1 MSGPSSPQNVTPG
14 EPSKAFVRAVTR
26 LMRPLIRALIGQGMT
41 FPYLSNLLK
50 AVYVDVARTDFPV
63 DESEPSVSRLSV
75 LTGLQRKDVN
85 RILYSPPPDRTPPQ
99 SVSLSARLV
108 GIWTGDPRFIDGEGA
123 PKALPRTAED
133 PDVASFDSL
142 MRAVSTDVRAK
153 VILDEWVRLAVVS
166 IDDAGMVTLNQG
178 AFVPSRGFD
187 EKAYYLGRNVAD
199 HMATSVHNLLGDGEP
214 LFERA
219 VYYDRLTPKSIELLR
234 ERARDV
240 GMQALL
246 ELNKDALALA
256 DKDEGDAEA
265 TERMSLGLYYYDG
278 PDEKL
283 AGGPDADDQ
292 RDDSDDSESGKTG
305 GQV

>member
-1 MSGPSSPQNVTPG
+1 MSGPSNPRNVTPG

-50 AVYVDVARTDFPV
+50 AVYVDVARTDYRV
-63 DESEPSVSRLSV
+63 EESEPSVSRLSV

-85 RILYSPPPDRTPPQ
+85 RILYSPPPDQTPPP
-99 SVSLSARLV
+99 SVSLSARLI
-108 GIWTGDPRFIDGEGA
+108 GIWTGDPQFIDAEGA

-133 PDVASFDSL
+133 PGVSSFDSL
-142 MRAVSTDVRAK
+142 MRSVSTDVRAK
-153 VILDEWVRLAVVS
+153 VILDEWARLDVVS

-178 AFVPSRGFD
+178 AFVPSKGFD

-199 HMATSVHNLLGDGEP
+199 HMATSVHNLLDDGDP

-219 VYYDRLTPKSIELLR
+219 VYYDRLTPKSVAQLR
-234 ERARDV
+234 ERAREV

-283 AGGPDADDQ
+283 A
-292 RDDSDDSESGKTG
+292 DDSETDIDKDPGKPDEQG
-305 GQV
+305 

>member
-1 MSGPSSPQNVTPG
+1 MSGRSNPRNVTPG

-85 RILYSPPPDRTPPQ
+85 RILYSPPPDRTPPP
-99 SVSLSARLV
+99 SVSLSARLI
-108 GIWTGDPRFIDGEGA
+108 GIWTGDPKYIDGDGS
-123 PKALPRTAED
+123 PSALPKTSED
-133 PDVASFDSL
+133 SDAASFDSL
-142 MRAVSTDVRAK
+142 MRAVSTDIRAK
-153 VILDEWVRLAVVS
+153 VILDEWVRLEVVS
-166 IDDAGMVTLNQG
+166 IDNAGMVTLNQG
-178 AFVPSRGFD
+178 AFVPSKGFD

-199 HMATSVHNLLGDGEP
+199 HMATSVHNLLDDGEP

-219 VYYDRLTPKSIELLR
+219 VYYDRLTPKSVELLR
-234 ERARDV
+234 ERAREV
-240 GMQALL
+240 GMEALL

-256 DKDEGDAEA
+256 DKDEGDANA

-283 AGGPDADDQ
+283 A
-292 RDDSDDSESGKTG
+292 DDSETDIDEDPGKPD
-305 GQV
+305 GQG

>member
-1 MSGPSSPQNVTPG
+1 
-14 EPSKAFVRAVTR
+14 
-26 LMRPLIRALIGQGMT
+26 MRPLIRALIGQGMT

-85 RILYSPPPDRTPPQ
+85 RILYSPPPDRTPPP
-99 SVSLSARLV
+99 SVSLSARLI
-108 GIWTGDPRFIDGEGA
+108 GIWTGDPKYIDGDGS
-123 PKALPRTAED
+123 PSALPKTSED
-133 PDVASFDSL
+133 SDAASFDSL
-142 MRAVSTDVRAK
+142 MRAVSTDIRAK
-153 VILDEWVRLAVVS
+153 VILDEWVRLEVVS
-166 IDDAGMVTLNQG
+166 IDNAGMVTLNQG
-178 AFVPSRGFD
+178 AFVPSKGFD

-199 HMATSVHNLLGDGEP
+199 HMATSVHNLLDDGEP

-219 VYYDRLTPKSIELLR
+219 VYYDRLTPKSVELLR
-234 ERARDV
+234 ERAREV
-240 GMQALL
+240 GMEALL

-256 DKDEGDAEA
+256 DKDEGDANA

-283 AGGPDADDQ
+283 A
-292 RDDSDDSESGKTG
+292 DDSETDIDEDPGKPDVQG
-305 GQV
+305 

>member
-1 MSGPSSPQNVTPG
+1 MSGRSNPRNVTPG

-85 RILYSPPPDRTPPQ
+85 RILYSPPPDRTPPP
-99 SVSLSARLV
+99 SVSLSARLI
-108 GIWTGDPRFIDGEGA
+108 GIWTGDPKYIDGDGS
-123 PKALPRTAED
+123 PSALPKTSED
-133 PDVASFDSL
+133 SDAASFDSL
-142 MRAVSTDVRAK
+142 MRAVSTDIRAK
-153 VILDEWVRLAVVS
+153 VILDEWVRLEVVS
-166 IDDAGMVTLNQG
+166 IDNAGMVTLNQG
-178 AFVPSRGFD
+178 AFVPSKGFD

-199 HMATSVHNLLGDGEP
+199 HMATSVHNLLDDGEP

-219 VYYDRLTPKSIELLR
+219 VYYDRLTPKSVELLR
-234 ERARDV
+234 ERAREV
-240 GMQALL
+240 GMEALL

-256 DKDEGDAEA
+256 DKDEGDANA

-283 AGGPDADDQ
+283 A
-292 RDDSDDSESGKTG
+292 DDSETDIDEDPGKPDVQG
-305 GQV
+305 